1 MPGERRSSVADGHEI
16 LEKLIVVEDGKV
28 RVMRTIEDIEN
39 LLERLTRIQAAY
51 RNRNTPRGRKVKEEV
66 DHLIRIIV
74 SLASIVYARELEEA
88 Q

>member
-1 MPGERRSSVADGHEI
+1 MANGLEI
-16 LEKLIVVEDGKV
+16 LEKLVVVENGTVK
-28 RVMRTIEDIEN
+28 VMRTIEDIEN

-51 RNRNTPRGRKVKEEV
+51 RNQRDDHGRKVKDEV

-74 SLASIVYARELEEA
+74 SLASIVYAMELQKA

>member
-1 MPGERRSSVADGHEI
+1 MGNGREI
-16 LEKLIVVEDGKV
+16 LENLVVVENGKIK
-28 RVMRTIEDIEN
+28 VMRTIEDIEH

-51 RNRNTPRGRKVKEEV
+51 RNQRSDRGRKVKDEV

-74 SLASIVYARELEEA
+74 SLASIVYAMELKRA